1 MTFASARTSIH
12 FRDTESAPMTV
23 ARLCGIALLL
33 GLLLGQPL
41 LALAS
46 PVDPSWI
53 SGIYDEGDFD
63 DVVGTTTCAIITPG
77 PPTISSA
84 PICVGHVWSHAISVL
99 SQSAHGSA
107 PPRAP
112 PALFS

>member
-1 MTFASARTSIH
+1 MFASARTPTY
-12 FRDTESAPMTV
+12 FRGAEAVPAMS
-23 ARLCGIALLL
+23 ARLCVIALLL

-63 DVVGTTTCAIITPG
+63 DVVGTTPCAVIASG
-77 PPTISSA
+77 PPTILSGA
-84 PICVGHVWSHAISVL
+84 ICLGRIGLRVTSVP
-99 SQSAHGSA
+99 SQSIHGSA

-112 PALFS
+112 PGLIA